1 MEFKQKNLRKLAEAV
16 VGDVQYFPYRSS
28 SRITEF
34 FDDCDL
40 NFIHVGSTRWRWTAD
55 KLAE

>member
-28 SRITEF
+28 SRVI
-34 FDDCDL
+34 L
-40 NFIHVGSTRWRWTAD
+40 PKNN
-55 KLAE
+55 